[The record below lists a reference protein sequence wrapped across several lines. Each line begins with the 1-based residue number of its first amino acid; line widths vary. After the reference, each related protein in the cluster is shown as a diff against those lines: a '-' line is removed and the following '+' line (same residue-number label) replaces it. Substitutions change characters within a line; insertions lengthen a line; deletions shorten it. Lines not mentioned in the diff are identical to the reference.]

1 MGNIIDKISQYI
13 KDIGLMIPNMAL
25 GMKHG
30 MIFRSIMGNITME
43 KRKEWGRMFGQ
54 MERLIKASGKII

>member
-1 MGNIIDKISQYI
+1 
-13 KDIGLMIPNMAL
+13 MIPNMAL